1 MNPTMTRFSPLLIS
15 LLTVL
20 LAAPVG
26 AAVTVTKPKA
36 GASGPPAKPPPQLL
50 LDDDGGTAAPAAEAI
65 PGVVALPLQAGQVIF
80 ARGDQVVA
88 EIEGGAVDGEYLV
101 VFDSGFRRKGAAVV
115 VQALK
120 GNTYLL
126 RGAGTSLSEGDRLGR
141 ETELQAAA
149 RVLRQNNADGFRAF
163 LTLFPDS
170 TYRERIARELFR
182 LQMQAQYPARPG
194 HSVGGSLLLVET
206 VNQPVPMEDV
216 QVLLDRF
223 VVVLTGAGGQ
233 YRIDGIPLPEVPV
246 TVKLKVKDPKFR
258 SGDGV
263 SLDLPAG
270 KAVEAEKDLPVLLT
284 PTVLSGMVLD
294 GRGEPLPGAEVW
306 TSPYTLEFLTGDDG
320 AFQISRRKDL
330 DDPGAPDQPLFGG
343 EFEVYARRAGF
354 SVERVAVSAESFV
367 TNPVPAIRLVP
378 QDTRNEGVPEL
389 AVALRQHLRIDP
401 SALAGAAGAGPL
413 LNP

>member
-1 MNPTMTRFSPLLIS
+1 MNPTMNRIS
-15 LLTVL
+15 TLLTLLLAVL
-20 LAAPVG
+20 LAVPTG
-26 AAVTVTKPKA
+26 AAVKVIKPKV
-36 GASGPPAKPPPQLL
+36 GAPGSPDPGAPQLL
-50 LDDDGGTAAPAAEAI
+50 LDDDDGGTAAANSA
-65 PGVVALPLQAGQVIF
+65 PGVVTLPLQVGQVIF
-80 ARGDQVVA
+80 ARGAQVVA
-88 EIEGGAVDGEYLV
+88 EIEAGAVDSEYLV
-101 VFDSGFRRKGAAVV
+101 VFDSGFRRKGGAVV

-141 ETELQAAA
+141 ETEHQAVA
-149 RVLRQNNADGFRAF
+149 RVLRQKNADGYRAF

-170 TYRERIARELFR
+170 TYGARIARELFR
-182 LQMQAQYPARPG
+182 LQMQAEYPARPG

-206 VNQPVPMEDV
+206 VNRPVPMEDV

-223 VVVLTGAGGQ
+223 VVVLTGVGGQ

-246 TVKLKVKDPKFR
+246 TVKLKVKDPKFS

-263 SLDLPAG
+263 TLDLPAG

-284 PTVLSGMVLD
+284 PTVLSGTVLD
-294 GRGEPLPGAEVW
+294 GRGEPLTGAEVW

-320 AFQISRRKDL
+320 TFQISRSKDL
-330 DDPGAPDQPLFGG
+330 DDPGAADQPLFGG
-343 EFEVYARRAGF
+343 KFEVYARRDGY

-378 QDTRNEGVPEL
+378 QDTRNEEVPEL
-389 AVALRQHLRIDP
+389 AVALRLHLRIDP
-401 SALAGAAGAGPL
+401 SALAGAAGGGPM